1 MTAPGYTMKQ
11 ERNTLFCAAEKGRFY
26 SGLLVKMAASNLS

>member
-11 ERNTLFCAAEKGRFY
+11 ERNTLCAAEKGRFY
-26 SGLLVKMAASNLS
+26 SGLLVKMAASDLT

>member
-11 ERNTLFCAAEKGRFY
+11 ERNTLFLCSGKRKIY